1 MRKIKAIVVSLL
13 IVSLIL
19 PYSDVGR
26 GKAGFIG
33 TGMTKTEAAEKQI
46 SDGEISEGQAEWNI
60 KSIHAENSYEESKNL
75 KRIKVAVLD
84 SGLDYDEDI
93 PYVCR
98 EDFLGEKELHTLYQ
112 DYTGHGTSVAG
123 LICAKGN
130 DSRITGIAANVDLYA
145 ARILDE
151 NNEAPVSRVIEAVKW
166 AMEQKVNIIHMS
178 FGTKEYSQELYD
190 VIKQAYNKNILI
202 IASAGNTG
210 TAQEDE
216 STVEYPAAFPDVIAV
231 GATNTQ
237 NKKTEISASGEEL
250 DIVAPGDQ
258 ILTAGS
264 FGGVMVEEGTSMAA
278 AQITGIAAVLWGR
291 YPDKSNQFIRELL
304 VNSAN
309 STAVTG
315 DCGNGIADYE
325 KAKNNYSKMN
335 VSYQKLRRAG
345 KSDRYAA
352 KSAGAGLARNT
363 EKVETPRKV
372 NYVNGAWHETKHRS
386 FVKGLKKENIRIVKE
401 GAVAPD
407 NVSKM
412 KSYKK
417 HPCFHGGGNY
427 LANTQYLYAL
437 AREYFNAEKNK
448 KVKLPTYQKV
458 FHNVN
463 PYKSAEKPQKIKETL
478 TEKTRNALFKHC
490 LGNNQKKWTNKK
502 KAYVMLGVALH
513 NATDAFS
520 HRGYRNIGSDA
531 KPDWWRIIHEPKD
544 VTKGKTRKKS
554 AGYIWQQAA
563 HSNKSYKALYNKLAI
578 ADSPKKI
585 KMLSRLSGIVS
596 KRIIKFFKKK
606 VDTDC
611 YKCFNVAFSN
621 YKPQNES
628 DKEFKMENVD
638 KYWAKM
644 MKLSN
649 GELKTF
655 DINIGKKDYK
665 VSFYDQKDTETEITE
680 TKIFFK
686 IPYDKKQK
694 YAIWTKGKKRV
705 YFKREKIEGKYIV
718 FKASKKKVKNVEIT
732 VCLTNHST
740 TKKKSYTLSAKCL
753 ISFDKGNDKTISGS
767 MKNKTIK
774 YKGNKKIT
782 IKNKFKC
789 KGKKFAGWKTK
800 KGKQIS
806 KNEEIPFIQSEKM
819 VLRPVFKKEKKTQKT
834 KKSKKGKKGKK

>member
-26 GKAGFIG
+26 EKAGFIG

-151 NNEAPVSRVIEAVKW
+151 KNEAPVSRVVKAVQW

-278 AQITGIAAVLWGR
+278 AQVTGIAAVLWGR

-325 KAKNNYSKMN
+325 KAKDNYSGMN
-335 VSYQKLRRAG
+335 LSYQKLRKAG
-345 KSDRYAA
+345 RSDRYAA

-363 EKVETPRKV
+363 ERVEIPRKV
-372 NYVNGAWHETKHRS
+372 NYVNGAWHEKKHRS
-386 FVKGLKKENIRIVKE
+386 FVKDISDDKIKIVKK

-407 NVSKM
+407 KVPKM
-412 KSYKK
+412 QSYKK

-437 AREYFNAEKNK
+437 AREYFNAKKNK
-448 KVKLPTYQKV
+448 TVKLPTYQKV

-463 PYKSAEKPQKIKETL
+463 PYKSAEKPQKIRETL
-478 TEKTRNALFKHC
+478 TVKTRNALFKHC
-490 LGNNQKKWTNKK
+490 LGNNKKKWTNKN

-520 HRGYRNIGSDA
+520 HRGYRNIGSEE
-531 KPDWWRIIHEPKD
+531 KPDWWRIIHKIKD
-544 VTKGKTRKKS
+544 VTGGETRWGSVGYLWKKVLHY
-554 AGYIWQQAA
+554 GEKYD
-563 HSNKSYKALYNKLAI
+563 KLAI
-578 ADSPKKI
+578 ADSPKQI
-585 KMLSRLSGIVS
+585 KMLSRLSEEVS
-596 KRIIKFFKKK
+596 KWIIKSFKSKA
-606 VDTDC
+606 DTEC
-611 YKCFNVAFSN
+611 YNCFKEAFSN
-621 YKPQNES
+621 YNPKSKS
-628 DKEFKMENVD
+628 DKKFKMENVN
-638 KYWAKM
+638 KYWAKVK
-644 MKLSN
+644 KLSN
-649 GELKTF
+649 EKTETF
-655 DINIGKKDYK
+655 DINIDKVEYAVTPIYQKNTTTEIEHGDISFTMPYYKKQQYIVWFHGKKHP
-665 VSFYDQKDTETEITE
+665 I
-680 TKIFFK
+680 
-686 IPYDKKQK
+686 
-694 YAIWTKGKKRV
+694 
-705 YFKREKIEGKYIV
+705 YFKQTKLEGNRITFTIQRKEM
-718 FKASKKKVKNVEIT
+718 KNVKERT
-732 VCLTNHST
+732 VVRVSLVNRTT
-740 TKKKSYTLSAKCL
+740 AKTKKYQLRAKCK
-753 ISFDKGNDKTISGS
+753 IRFDKGNDKKIMGS

-774 YKGNKKIT
+774 YKGNKKFT

-789 KGKKFAGWKTK
+789 KGKKFVGWKK
-800 KGKQIS
+800 LKGK
-806 KNEEIPFIQSEKM
+806 KVYGAKKVPFIQSGKI
-819 VLRPVFKKEKKTQKT
+819 VLCPVFKKVK
-834 KKSKKGKKGKK
+834 KKGKKGKK

>member
-26 GKAGFIG
+26 EKAGFIG

-325 KAKNNYSKMN
+325 KAKDNYSGMN
-335 VSYQKLRRAG
+335 LSYQKLRRAG
-345 KSDRYAA
+345 RSDRYAA

-363 EKVETPRKV
+363 ERVETHREV
-372 NYVNGAWHETKHRS
+372 NYVNGAWKEEKHRS
-386 FVKGLKKENIRIVKE
+386 FVKGFKKENIKIVKE

-407 NVSKM
+407 KVTKM
-412 KSYKK
+412 ESYKK

-427 LANTQYLYAL
+427 LANTQYLYAI
-437 AREYFNAEKNK
+437 AREYFNAEKDK
-448 KVKLPTYQKV
+448 KVKLPSYQKV
-458 FHNVN
+458 FHNTN
-463 PYKSAEKPQKIKETL
+463 PYKSAEKPQKIRETL

-490 LGNNQKKWTNKK
+490 LGNNKKKWTNKK

-520 HRGYRNIGSDA
+520 HRGYRNIGSEE
-531 KPDWWRIIHEPKD
+531 KPDWWRIIHRPEDIKNKS
-544 VTKGKTRKKS
+544 TKKKS
-554 AGYIWQQAA
+554 PGYIWQQAA
-563 HSNKSYKALYNKLAI
+563 HSNKNYRTLYNKLAI
-578 ADSPKKI
+578 ADRPEKI
-585 KMLSRLSGIVS
+585 KMLSRLAGIVS
-596 KRIIKFFKKK
+596 KWIIKSFKTKI
-606 VDTDC
+606 DTDC
-611 YKCFNVAFSN
+611 YNCFKEAFSD

-665 VSFYDQKDTETEITE
+665 VSFCDQKDTETEIE
-680 TKIFFK
+680 KGEVKFK
-686 IPYDKKQK
+686 LPYNNKQE
-694 YAIWTKGKKRV
+694 YAVWTKGEKHT
-705 YFKREKIEGKYIV
+705 YFKKSEIKDNKIIFLV
-718 FKASKKKVKNVEIT
+718 SRKKIKTVKIT
-732 VCLTNHST
+732 VCLTNHSAI
-740 TKKKSYTLSAKCL
+740 KKKTYQLSTKCR
-753 ISFDKGNDKTISGS
+753 ISFDKGKDKTISGK
-767 MKNKTIK
+767 MEDKIIK

-782 IKNKFKC
+782 VKNKFKC

-800 KGKQIS
+800 KGKKIS
-806 KNEEIPFIQSEKM
+806 KNEKVPFIQSKKM
-819 VLRPVFKKEKKTQKT
+819 VLYPIFKKVKKAK
-834 KKSKKGKKGKK
+834 KKGKKKRK

>member
-26 GKAGFIG
+26 EKAGFIG

-151 NNEAPVSRVIEAVKW
+151 KNEAPVSRVIEAVKW

-278 AQITGIAAVLWGR
+278 AQVTGIAAVLWGR

-325 KAKNNYSKMN
+325 KAKDNYSGMN
-335 VSYQKLRRAG
+335 LSYQKLRRAG
-345 KSDRYAA
+345 RSDRYAA

-372 NYVNGAWHETKHRS
+372 NYVNGAWKDKKHS
-386 FVKGLKKENIRIVKE
+386 GFVEDISKDNIKIVKK

-407 NVSKM
+407 KVPKTD
-412 KSYKK
+412 SYKK

-427 LANTQYLYAL
+427 LANTQYLYAF
-437 AREYFNAEKNK
+437 AREYFYAKKNK

-463 PYKSAEKPQKIKETL
+463 PYKSAEKPQKIRETL

-490 LGNNQKKWTNKK
+490 LGNNKKKWTNKN

-520 HRGYRNIGSDA
+520 HRGYRNIGSEE
-531 KPDWWRIIHEPKD
+531 KPDWWKIIHEPKY

-563 HSNKSYKALYNKLAI
+563 HSNKSYKTLYSKLAI
-578 ADSPKKI
+578 ADRPKEI
-585 KMLSRLSGIVS
+585 KMLSRLAGIVS
-596 KRIIKFFKKK
+596 KWIIKSFKTKI
-606 VDTDC
+606 DTDC
-611 YKCFNVAFSN
+611 YNCFKEAFSD

-665 VSFYDQKDTETEITE
+665 VSFYDQKDTETEIKKGE
-680 TKIFFK
+680 VKFK
-686 IPYDKKQK
+686 IPYDNKQQ
-694 YAIWTKGKKRV
+694 YAVWTKGKNRTYLKKSEIV
-705 YFKREKIEGKYIV
+705 GNKIV
-718 FKASKKKVKNVEIT
+718 FSAPSKKIKTVKIT
-732 VCLTNHST
+732 VCFTNHST

-753 ISFDKGNDKTISGS
+753 ISFDKGNNKKIKGS
-767 MKNKTIK
+767 MKKKTIQ
-774 YKGNKKIT
+774 YKGNKKFT
-782 IKNKFKC
+782 IKNKFRC
-789 KGKKFAGWKTK
+789 KGKKFEGWRVGK
-800 KGKQIS
+800 KKKIYKDGI
-806 KNEEIPFIQSEKM
+806 IPFIKSGKII
-819 VLRPVFKKEKKTQKT
+819 LNPVFKKEKKA
-834 KKSKKGKKGKK
+834 

>member
-325 KAKNNYSKMN
+325 KAKNNYSKMD

-363 EKVETPRKV
+363 EKVETHREV
-372 NYVNGAWHETKHRS
+372 NYVNGAWKEEKHRS
-386 FVKGLKKENIRIVKE
+386 FVKGFKKENIKIVKE

-407 NVSKM
+407 KVTKM
-412 KSYKK
+412 ESYKK

-427 LANTQYLYAL
+427 LANTQYLYAI
-437 AREYFNAEKNK
+437 AREYFNAEKDK
-448 KVKLPTYQKV
+448 KVKLPSYQKV
-458 FHNVN
+458 FHNTN
-463 PYKSAEKPQKIKETL
+463 PYKSAEKPQKIRETL

-490 LGNNQKKWTNKK
+490 LGNNKKKWTNKK

-520 HRGYRNIGSDA
+520 HRGYRNIGSEE
-531 KPDWWRIIHEPKD
+531 KPDWWRIIHRPEDIKNKS
-544 VTKGKTRKKS
+544 TKKKS
-554 AGYIWQQAA
+554 PGYIWQQAA
-563 HSNKSYKALYNKLAI
+563 HSNKSYKTLYSKLAI
-578 ADSPKKI
+578 ADRPKEI

-596 KRIIKFFKKK
+596 KWIIKSFKSKA
-606 VDTDC
+606 DTEC
-611 YKCFNVAFSN
+611 YNCFDVAFSN
-621 YKPQNES
+621 YNPKGS
-628 DKEFKMENVD
+628 DKEFRMENVD

-649 GELKTF
+649 GEVKTF
-655 DINIGKKDYK
+655 DINIDKKDYK
-665 VSFYDQKDTETEITE
+665 VSFCEQKDTV
-680 TKIFFK
+680 TKVGKSKIEFK
-686 IPYDKKQK
+686 MPYDKKQQ
-694 YAIWTKGKKRV
+694 YAVWTKGKKRIYLKKSRIKGGNIIFSV
-705 YFKREKIEGKYIV
+705 SKRKI
-718 FKASKKKVKNVEIT
+718 KALEIT

-740 TKKKSYTLSAKCL
+740 IKKKTYKLSAKCE

-774 YKGNKKIT
+774 YKGNKKVT

-789 KGKKFAGWKTK
+789 KGKKFVGWKKK
-800 KGKQIS
+800 KGK
-806 KNEEIPFIQSEKM
+806 KVYKDKKIPFIQSGKM
-819 VLRPVFKKEKKTQKT
+819 VLCPVFKK
-834 KKSKKGKKGKK
+834 

>member
-151 NNEAPVSRVIEAVKW
+151 KNEAPVSRVVKAVQW

-278 AQITGIAAVLWGR
+278 AQVTGIAAVLWGR

-363 EKVETPRKV
+363 EKVETHREV
-372 NYVNGAWHETKHRS
+372 NYVNGAWKEEKHRS
-386 FVKGLKKENIRIVKE
+386 FVKGFKKENIKIVKE

-407 NVSKM
+407 KVTKM
-412 KSYKK
+412 ESYKK

-427 LANTQYLYAL
+427 LANTQYLYAI
-437 AREYFNAEKNK
+437 AREYFNAEKDK
-448 KVKLPTYQKV
+448 KVKLPSYQKV
-458 FHNVN
+458 FHNTN
-463 PYKSAEKPQKIKETL
+463 PYKSAEKPQKIRETL

-490 LGNNQKKWTNKK
+490 LGNNKK
-502 KAYVMLGVALH
+502 K
-513 NATDAFS
+513 
-520 HRGYRNIGSDA
+520 
-531 KPDWWRIIHEPKD
+531 
-544 VTKGKTRKKS
+544 
-554 AGYIWQQAA
+554 
-563 HSNKSYKALYNKLAI
+563 
-578 ADSPKKI
+578 
-585 KMLSRLSGIVS
+585 
-596 KRIIKFFKKK
+596 
-606 VDTDC
+606 
-611 YKCFNVAFSN
+611 
-621 YKPQNES
+621 
-628 DKEFKMENVD
+628 
-638 KYWAKM
+638 
-644 MKLSN
+644 
-649 GELKTF
+649 
-655 DINIGKKDYK
+655 
-665 VSFYDQKDTETEITE
+665 
-680 TKIFFK
+680 
-686 IPYDKKQK
+686 
-694 YAIWTKGKKRV
+694 
-705 YFKREKIEGKYIV
+705 
-718 FKASKKKVKNVEIT
+718 
-732 VCLTNHST
+732 
-740 TKKKSYTLSAKCL
+740 
-753 ISFDKGNDKTISGS
+753 
-767 MKNKTIK
+767 
-774 YKGNKKIT
+774 
-782 IKNKFKC
+782 
-789 KGKKFAGWKTK
+789 
-800 KGKQIS
+800 
-806 KNEEIPFIQSEKM
+806 
-819 VLRPVFKKEKKTQKT
+819 
-834 KKSKKGKKGKK
+834 

>member
-151 NNEAPVSRVIEAVKW
+151 KNEAPVSRVVKAVQW

-325 KAKNNYSKMN
+325 KAKDNYSGMN
-335 VSYQKLRRAG
+335 LSYQKLRRAG
-345 KSDRYAA
+345 RSDRYAA

-363 EKVETPRKV
+363 ERVEIPRKV
-372 NYVNGAWHETKHRS
+372 NYVNGAWHEKKHRS
-386 FVKGLKKENIRIVKE
+386 FVKDISDDKIKIVKK

-407 NVSKM
+407 KVPKM
-412 KSYKK
+412 QSYKK

-437 AREYFNAEKNK
+437 AREYFNAKKNK
-448 KVKLPTYQKV
+448 TVKLPTYQKV

-463 PYKSAEKPQKIKETL
+463 PYKSAEKPQKIRETL
-478 TEKTRNALFKHC
+478 TVKTRNALFKHC
-490 LGNNQKKWTNKK
+490 LGNNKKKWTNKN

-520 HRGYRNIGSDA
+520 HRGYRNIGSEE
-531 KPDWWRIIHEPKD
+531 KPDWWRIIHKIKD
-544 VTKGKTRKKS
+544 VTGGETRWGSVGYLWKKVLHY
-554 AGYIWQQAA
+554 GEKYD
-563 HSNKSYKALYNKLAI
+563 KLAI
-578 ADSPKKI
+578 ADSPKQI
-585 KMLSRLSGIVS
+585 KMLSRLSEEVS
-596 KRIIKFFKKK
+596 KWIIKSFKSKA
-606 VDTDC
+606 DTEC
-611 YKCFNVAFSN
+611 YNCFDVAFSN
-621 YKPQNES
+621 YNLKGS

-649 GELKTF
+649 GEVKTFNINIDKADYTVKFCSKEKLKTEVKKGKVSVTMPYYNKQSYLIWF
-655 DINIGKKDYK
+655 RGKKK
-665 VSFYDQKDTETEITE
+665 
-680 TKIFFK
+680 
-686 IPYDKKQK
+686 P
-694 YAIWTKGKKRV
+694 V
-705 YFKREKIEGKYIV
+705 YFKKGEIKGGKITFII
-718 FKASKKKVKNVEIT
+718 SKKEMKNVKVKETQRIRVSLVNR
-732 VCLTNHST
+732 T
-740 TKKKSYTLSAKCL
+740 TAETKTYQLRAKCT
-753 ISFDKGNDKTISGS
+753 ISFDKGNDKKIKGS
-767 MKNKTIK
+767 MKKKTIQ
-774 YKGNKKIT
+774 YEGNKKFT
-782 IKNKFKC
+782 IKNKFRC
-789 KGKKFAGWKTK
+789 KGKKFAGWRVGKKKKIYK
-800 KGKQIS
+800 KGI
-806 KNEEIPFIQSEKM
+806 IPFIKSGKII
-819 VLRPVFKKEKKTQKT
+819 LNPVFKKEKKV
-834 KKSKKGKKGKK
+834 